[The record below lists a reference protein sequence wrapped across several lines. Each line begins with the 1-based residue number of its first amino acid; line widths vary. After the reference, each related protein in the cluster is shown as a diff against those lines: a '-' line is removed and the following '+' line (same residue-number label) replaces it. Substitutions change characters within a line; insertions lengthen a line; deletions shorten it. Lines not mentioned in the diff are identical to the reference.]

1 MPTSTDKVFSLEDVQ
16 SVLADFFANE
26 LSQAKQQGSGVTQ
39 YVGARYVPL
48 FANPIE
54 WDSARAYEPLT
65 IVLHQGNSYTSRQSV
80 PTGVDISDDTFW
92 AMTGNYNAQIEQYRA
107 EVAQYDSAIK
117 ANTSAIKT
125 NETYIAAETSR
136 AIKAE
141 ASKAP
146 IAHASE
152 ETTYGVG
159 SETNYG
165 HVRLA
170 VDGTPA
176 DSDATAGIAATPK
189 TVDAQVTSVKN
200 ELNQSINTLNSTVAK
215 LQNKITEAGKITSLY
230 VIGDSYLAGH
240 NPDGNVTGYGQLIN
254 QALNLNAYK
263 DDAVGGTKWDAST
276 VNRINNDVKNY
287 DNLLIA
293 LGHNNMT
300 SNTVDVEQYVAA
312 CLNKLQSIGYKG
324 HVFLCSTLATA
335 RYACTRMLAIDE
347 GIVCGMQA
355 ASYTFPCTFIANGW
369 SWLIDSAD
377 YGSTDNGQHPKQTGQ
392 NIIAANIING
402 MYGGST
408 LNAAKSYGGKNGV
421 YVTRNM
427 MSLQINVSGATGNA
441 ETVLYKPAIPFRF
454 LDTFFFTLQGND
466 GSTKSM
472 SFTQNDGAKIIYTN
486 VTNAVYG
493 SISTSLPEAAPA

>member
-1 MPTSTDKVFSLEDVQ
+1 MPTSTDKIFSLEDVQ
-16 SVLADFFANE
+16 SVLANFFASE

-48 FANPIE
+48 FADPIE
-54 WDSARAYEPLT
+54 WDSARVYEPLT
-65 IVLHQGNSYTSRQSV
+65 IVLHGGNSYTSRQSV

-92 AMTGNYNAQIEQYRA
+92 AITGNYNAQIEQYRA
-107 EVAQYDSAIK
+107 EVARYDAAIK
-117 ANTSAIKT
+117 ANTSNINKNAAD
-125 NETYIAAETSR
+125 IAAETSR
-136 AIKAE
+136 ATEAE

-170 VDGTPA
+170 VDSTPA

-189 TVDAQVTSVKN
+189 TVDAQVTSAKN
-200 ELNQSINTLNSTVAK
+200 ELNSSINALNKTVAE
-215 LQNKITEAGKITSLY
+215 LQNKSAETGKITSLY

-240 NPDGNVTGYGQLIN
+240 NPDGNVTGYGQLIK

-263 DDAVGGTKWDAST
+263 DDAVGGAKWDAST
-276 VNRINNDVKNY
+276 VDRINNDVNNY
-287 DNLLIA
+287 GNLLIA

-300 SNTVDVEQYVAA
+300 SNTVNVAQYVAA

-335 RYACTRMLAIDE
+335 RYTCSRMLAIDE
-347 GIVCGMQA
+347 EIVCGMQA

-377 YGSTDNGQHPKQTGQ
+377 YGTTDNGQHPKQTGQ
-392 NIIAANIING
+392 NIIAANIISG
-402 MYGGST
+402 MYGGNT

-427 MSLQINVSGATGNA
+427 MSLQINVSGTTGNK
-441 ETVLYKPAIPFRF
+441 EIPLFKPAIPFRF
-454 LDTFFFTLQGND
+454 IDTFFFTLQGSD
-466 GSTKSM
+466 GSTRSM
-472 SFTQNDGAKIIYTN
+472 SFTQKDGAKIIYTD
-486 VTNAVYG
+486 VTNAIYG
-493 SISTSLPEAAPA
+493 SSSTSLPETPPS

>member
-1 MPTSTDKVFSLEDVQ
+1 MAV
-16 SVLADFFANE
+16 
-26 LSQAKQQGSGVTQ
+26 SQ
-39 YVGARYVPL
+39 YIGARYVPL
-48 FANPIE
+48 FAEPLQWN
-54 WDSARAYEPLT
+54 STKTYEPLT
-65 IVLHQGNSYTSRQSV
+65 IVYNEGNSYTSKQYV
-80 PTGVDISDDTFW
+80 PAGIQINNEAYW
-92 AMTGNYNAQIEQYRA
+92 ALTGNYNAQIEQYRA
-107 EVAQYDSAIK
+107 EVKAYDSAIK
-117 ANTSAIKT
+117 A
-125 NETYIAAETSR
+125 ETDR
-136 AIKAE
+136 AIEAE

-146 IAHASE
+146 IAHASV

-170 VDGTPA
+170 VDNTPT

-200 ELNQSINTLNSTVAK
+200 ELDSSIGALNSTVK
-215 LQNKITEAGKITSLY
+215 ELQNKISETGKITSLY

-263 DDAVGGTKWDAST
+263 DDAVGGAKWDAST
-276 VNRINNDVKNY
+276 VNRINNDVNNY
-287 DNLLIA
+287 DTLLIA

-300 SNTVDVEQYVAA
+300 SNTVNVAQYVTA
-312 CLNKLQSIGYKG
+312 CLNKLQSIGYRG
-324 HVFLCSTLATA
+324 RVFLCSTLATA
-335 RYACTRMLAIDE
+335 RYTCTRMLAIDE
-347 GIVCGMQA
+347 QIVYGMQA

-369 SWLIDSAD
+369 SWLIDSTD
-377 YGSTDNGQHPKQTGQ
+377 YGLTDNGQHPKQTGQ

-402 MYGGST
+402 MYGGNT
-408 LNAAKSYGGKNGV
+408 LNAAKSYGSKNGV

-427 MSLQINVSGATGNA
+427 MALNINVSGATGNA
-441 ETVLYKPAIPFRF
+441 ETILYKPEIPFRI

-472 SFTQNDGAKIIYTN
+472 SFTQKDGAKIIYTN

-493 SISTSLPEAAPA
+493 SNSTVLPETPPS

>member
-1 MPTSTDKVFSLEDVQ
+1 MT
-16 SVLADFFANE
+16 
-26 LSQAKQQGSGVTQ
+26 VTQ
-39 YVGARYVPL
+39 YIGARYVPL
-48 FANPIE
+48 FAEPLQ
-54 WDSARAYEPLT
+54 WDSTKTYEPLT
-65 IVLHQGNSYTSRQSV
+65 IVYNEGNSYTSKQFV
-80 PTGVDISDDTFW
+80 PAGIPINNESYW
-92 AMTGNYNAQIEQYRA
+92 ALTGNYNAQIEQYRT
-107 EVAQYDSAIK
+107 EVKACDAAIK
-117 ANTSAIKT
+117 
-125 NETYIAAETSR
+125 AETSR

-141 ASKAP
+141 ATKAP

-152 ETTYGVG
+152 KTTYGAG

-170 VDGTPA
+170 VDSTPT

-189 TVDAQVTSVKN
+189 TVDNQVTSAKN
-200 ELNQSINTLNSTVAK
+200 ELNQSINTLNNTVAE
-215 LQNKITEAGKITSLY
+215 LQKKITETGKITSLY

-263 DDAVGGTKWDAST
+263 DDAVGGAKWDAST
-276 VNRINNDVKNY
+276 VNRINNDINNY
-287 DNLLIA
+287 DTLLIA

-300 SNTVDVEQYVAA
+300 SNTVNVSQYVTA

-335 RYACTRMLAIDE
+335 RYTCIRMLAIDE
-347 GIVCGMQA
+347 QIVYGMQA

-441 ETVLYKPAIPFRF
+441 ETVLYKPALPFRF
-454 LDTFFFTLQGND
+454 IDTFFFTLQGND

-472 SFTQNDGAKIIYTN
+472 SFTQENGAKIIYTN

-493 SISTSLPEAAPA
+493 SISTSLPETPPS

>member
-1 MPTSTDKVFSLEDVQ
+1 M
-16 SVLADFFANE
+16 A
-26 LSQAKQQGSGVTQ
+26 VTQ
-39 YVGARYVPL
+39 YIGARYVPL
-48 FANPIE
+48 FADPIQ
-54 WDSARAYEPLT
+54 WDSTKTYEPLT
-65 IVLHQGNSYTSRQSV
+65 IVYNGGNSYTSKQYV
-80 PTGVDISDDTFW
+80 PAGIQINNEAYW
-92 AMTGNYNAQIEQYRA
+92 ALTGNYNAQIEQYRA
-107 EVAQYDSAIK
+107 EVKANDTAIK
-117 ANTSAIKT
+117 A
-125 NETYIAAETSR
+125 ETTR
-136 AIKAE
+136 AIEAE

-170 VDGTPA
+170 VDNTPK

-200 ELNQSINTLNSTVAK
+200 ELNSSIDALNATVTELQS
-215 LQNKITEAGKITSLY
+215 KIAETGKITSLY
-230 VIGDSYLAGH
+230 AIGDSYLAGH

-263 DDAVGGTKWDAST
+263 DDAVGGAKWDAST
-276 VNRINNDVKNY
+276 VNRINNDVNNY
-287 DNLLIA
+287 DTLLIA

-300 SNTVDVEQYVAA
+300 SNTVNVAQYVTE
-312 CLNKLQSIGYKG
+312 CLNKLQSIGYIG

-335 RYACTRMLAIDE
+335 RYTCTRMLAIDE
-347 GIVCGMQA
+347 QIVYGMQA
-355 ASYTFPCTFIANGW
+355 ASYTFQCTFIANAW

-377 YGSTDNGQHPKQTGQ
+377 YGLTDNGQHPKQTGQ

-408 LNAAKSYGGKNGV
+408 LNAAKSYGNKNGV

-441 ETVLYKPAIPFRF
+441 ETALYKPAIPFRF
-454 LDTFFFTLQGND
+454 MDTFFFTLQGND

-486 VTNAVYG
+486 VTNAIYG
-493 SISTSLPEAAPA
+493 SASTSLPETPPS

>member
-1 MPTSTDKVFSLEDVQ
+1 MAV
-16 SVLADFFANE
+16 
-26 LSQAKQQGSGVTQ
+26 SQ
-39 YVGARYVPL
+39 YIGARYVPL
-48 FANPIE
+48 FAEPLQ
-54 WDSARAYEPLT
+54 WDSTKTYEPLT
-65 IVLHQGNSYTSRQSV
+65 IVYNEGNSYTSKQSV
-80 PTGVDISDDTFW
+80 PAGIPINNEAYW
-92 AMTGNYNAQIEQYRA
+92 ALTGNYNAQIEQYRA
-107 EVAQYDSAIK
+107 EVKSYDGAIK
-117 ANTSAIKT
+117 ANDAAIK
-125 NETYIAAETSR
+125 AETVR
-136 AIKAE
+136 AVKAE

-170 VDGTPA
+170 VDSTPA
-176 DSDATAGIAATPK
+176 NSDATAGIAATPK

-200 ELNQSINTLNSTVAK
+200 ELDRSINALNRTVAD
-215 LQNKITEAGKITSLY
+215 LQNKIAETGKITSLY
-230 VIGDSYLAGH
+230 AIGDSYLAGH
-240 NPDGNVTGYGQLIN
+240 NPDGNVTSYGQLIN

-263 DDAVGGTKWDAST
+263 DDAVGGAKWDAST
-276 VNRINNDVKNY
+276 VDRINNDINNY
-287 DNLLIA
+287 DTLLIA

-300 SNTVDVEQYVAA
+300 SNTVNVAQYVTA

-335 RYACTRMLAIDE
+335 RYTCSRMLAIDE
-347 GIVCGMQA
+347 EIVYGMQA

-369 SWLIDSAD
+369 SWLIDSTD
-377 YGSTDNGQHPKQTGQ
+377 YGLTDNGQHPKQTGQ

-402 MYGGST
+402 MYGGNT
-408 LNAAKSYGGKNGV
+408 LNAAKSYGNKNGV

-427 MSLQINVSGATGNA
+427 MSLQINVSGATGNE
-441 ETVLYKPAIPFRF
+441 ETVLYKPLIPFRF

-472 SFTQNDGAKIIYTN
+472 SFTQNNGAKIIYTN

-493 SISTSLPEAAPA
+493 SASTSLPETPPS

>member
-1 MPTSTDKVFSLEDVQ
+1 M
-16 SVLADFFANE
+16 A
-26 LSQAKQQGSGVTQ
+26 VTQ
-39 YVGARYVPL
+39 YIGARYVPL
-48 FANPIE
+48 FADPIQ
-54 WDSARAYEPLT
+54 WDSTKTYEPLT
-65 IVLHQGNSYTSRQSV
+65 IVYSDGNSYTSKQYV
-80 PTGVDISDDTFW
+80 PAGIQIDNETYW
-92 AMTGNYNAQIEQYRA
+92 ALTGNYNAQIEQYRA
-107 EVAQYDSAIK
+107 EVKAYDTAIK
-117 ANTSAIKT
+117 ANDA
-125 NETYIAAETSR
+125 

-141 ASKAP
+141 TDRAIEAEAGKAP

-170 VDGTPA
+170 VDNTPK

-189 TVDAQVTSVKN
+189 TVGAQVTLAKN
-200 ELNQSINTLNSTVAK
+200 ELNGSIDALNNTVAE
-215 LQNKITEAGKITSLY
+215 LRNKITETGRVTSLY

-240 NPDGNVTGYGQLIN
+240 NPEGNVTGYGQLIN
-254 QALNLNAYK
+254 QALKLNAYK

-276 VNRINNDVKNY
+276 VNRINDDINSY
-287 DNLLIA
+287 DTLLIA

-300 SNTVDVEQYVAA
+300 SNTVKVAQYVTA

-335 RYACTRMLAIDE
+335 RYTCTRMLAIDE
-347 GIVCGMQA
+347 EIVNGMQA

-377 YGSTDNGQHPKQTGQ
+377 YGSTDSGQHPKQAGQ
-392 NIIAANIING
+392 AIIAANIING

-408 LNAAKSYGGKNGV
+408 LNAAKSYGSKNGV

-427 MSLQINVSGATGNA
+427 MALYINVSGATGNK
-441 ETVLYKPAIPFRF
+441 ETVLYKPELPFRF
-454 LDTFFFTLQGND
+454 TDTFFFTLQGND

-472 SFTQNDGAKIIYTN
+472 SFTQSDGAKIIYTD
-486 VTNAVYG
+486 VTNAIYG
-493 SISTSLPEAAPA
+493 SASTVLPETPPT